1 MWVLVTYDIT
11 TMDAKGQ
18 KRLRRVAKA
27 CERHGRRVQKSVF
40 ECKVDDMTME
50 KLRYQL
56 LKEIDERY
64 DSLRIY
70 RLKEPKEHSVE
81 EYGLSEA
88 IDFDD
93 PLIL

>member
-1 MWVLVTYDIT
+1 MWILVAYDIT
-11 TMDAKGQ
+11 TQDKAGQ

-27 CERHGRRVQKSVF
+27 CERYGRRVQKSIF
-40 ECKVDDMTME
+40 ECKVDDKTME
-50 KLRYQL
+50 ILRFRL

-70 RLKEPKEHSVE
+70 RLREPKDQNVE
-81 EYGLSEA
+81 EYGLSET

-93 PLIL
+93 PLVF